1 MVTKY
6 LPVCNKPASII
17 LILKANAGHL
27 KHLNAWQVK
36 HMTKLFIY
44 GTLRRGGSNHF
55 RMDGAEFVGGG
66 GIAGKIFR
74 IDWYPGLVCGGE
86 SAVKGELYRVSEE
99 HLRALDVFEGIVPGE
114 GESREYRRVKV
125 EVTLDSGEK
134 ESAWVWEWIG
144 DLSSAVAL
152 DTGDWLGYEPN
163 PS

>member
-1 MVTKY
+1 M
-6 LPVCNKPASII
+6 
-17 LILKANAGHL
+17 NAES
-27 KHLNAWQVK
+27 V
-36 HMTKLFIY
+36 FVY

-66 GIAGKIFR
+66 GIAGRIFR
-74 IDWYPGLVCGGE
+74 IDWYPALVLGGE
-86 SAVKGELYRVSEE
+86 STVNGELFRVCSE

-144 DLSSAVAL
+144 DLGSALAL
-152 DTGDWLGYEPN
+152 DTGDWLEYEPN

>member
-1 MVTKY
+1 MNAE
-6 LPVCNKPASII
+6 PVF
-17 LILKANAGHL
+17 
-27 KHLNAWQVK
+27 V
-36 HMTKLFIY
+36 Y

-55 RMDGAEFVGGG
+55 RMNGADFVGGG

-74 IDWYPGLVCGGE
+74 IDWYPALVCGGAGE
-86 SAVKGELYRVSEE
+86 VKGELYRVCEE

-134 ESAWVWEWIG
+134 ASAWVWEWIG
-144 DLSSAVAL
+144 DLIPAVAL
-152 DTGDWLGYEPN
+152 GTGDWLEHEPN

>member
-1 MVTKY
+1 MNAE
-6 LPVCNKPASII
+6 PVF
-17 LILKANAGHL
+17 
-27 KHLNAWQVK
+27 V
-36 HMTKLFIY
+36 Y

-55 RMDGAEFVGGG
+55 RMNGAEFVGGG

-134 ESAWVWEWIG
+134 ESAWAWEWIG
-144 DLSSAVAL
+144 DLSSAL
-152 DTGDWLGYEPN
+152 ECETGDWLGYEPH